1 MTDLVA
7 TIKAEMKAAMKARD
21 KPRLGTIRLIQAEF
35 KRIEVDER
43 IDIDDARA
51 LTILDKMVKQRRD
64 SATQYRDANRE
75 ELAVQEDLEIA
86 VIQEFLPEVLGQA
99 LARTWID
106 KRFLEAFYEYPEEIL
121 ERGGVYLPDHISVE
135 FMKKDKSRPKV
146 VVYENGNQ
154 KRRKILELKL
164 IMVAEE

>member
-1 MTDLVA
+1 M
-7 TIKAEMKAAMKARD
+7 
-21 KPRLGTIRLIQAEF
+21 
-35 KRIEVDER
+35 
-43 IDIDDARA
+43 
-51 LTILDKMVKQRRD
+51 KMV
-64 SATQYRDANRE
+64 
-75 ELAVQEDLEIA
+75 L
-86 VIQEFLPEVLGQA
+86 IQEFLPEVLGQA

-146 VVYENGNQ
+146 VVYENRNN
-154 KRRKILELKL
+154 KRKILELKL

>member
-1 MTDLVA
+1 MFDIVKKKIGSIFKKRSQFRPVLDYLDEQDLS
-7 TIKAEMKAAMKARD
+7 RFSD
-21 KPRLGTIRLIQAEF
+21 Q
-35 KRIEVDER
+35 
-43 IDIDDARA
+43 DIV
-51 LTILDKMVKQRRD
+51 LET
-64 SATQYRDANRE
+64 
-75 ELAVQEDLEIA
+75 EDQ
-86 VIQEFLPEVLGQA
+86 IQEFLPEVLGQA

-106 KRFLEAFYEYPEEIL
+106 KRFLDAFYEYPEEIL

-146 VVYENGNQ
+146 VVYENGNK

>member
-1 MTDLVA
+1 MFDSIKKKIGSILKKRPQSRLYLDYLDEQDLS
-7 TIKAEMKAAMKARD
+7 RFSD
-21 KPRLGTIRLIQAEF
+21 Q
-35 KRIEVDER
+35 
-43 IDIDDARA
+43 DIV
-51 LTILDKMVKQRRD
+51 LET
-64 SATQYRDANRE
+64 
-75 ELAVQEDLEIA
+75 EDQ
-86 VIQEFLPEVLGQA
+86 IQEFLPEVLGQA

-106 KRFLEAFYEYPEEIL
+106 KRFLDAFYEYPEEIL

-146 VVYENGNQ
+146 VVYENGNK

>member
-1 MTDLVA
+1 MFDIVKKKIGSIFNKRSQSRPVLDYLDEQDLS
-7 TIKAEMKAAMKARD
+7 RFSD
-21 KPRLGTIRLIQAEF
+21 Q
-35 KRIEVDER
+35 
-43 IDIDDARA
+43 DIV
-51 LTILDKMVKQRRD
+51 LET
-64 SATQYRDANRE
+64 
-75 ELAVQEDLEIA
+75 EDQ
-86 VIQEFLPEVLGQA
+86 IQEFLPEVLGQA

-106 KRFLEAFYEYPEEIL
+106 KRFLDAFYEYPEEIL

-146 VVYENGNQ
+146 VVYENGNK